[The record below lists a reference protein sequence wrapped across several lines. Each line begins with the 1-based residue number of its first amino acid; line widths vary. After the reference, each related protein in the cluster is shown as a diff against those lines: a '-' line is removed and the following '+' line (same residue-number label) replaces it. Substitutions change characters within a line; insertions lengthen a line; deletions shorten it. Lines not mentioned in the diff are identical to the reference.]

1 MAVKRSQNWIN
12 QQRVDVPHLRSIE
25 SAIRNDFDEL
35 FTALITGENE
45 SYVIR
50 GMEIEMAG
58 SIGASASGLQLKV
71 ANSSILHGKSNES
84 GTFFNIP
91 TGTANQIL
99 SATTNARVDG
109 AFTPAA
115 LNYVSVEFTRQVDD
129 STCSGVYLRCKLSNV
144 GFLAFKIHE
153 KT

>member
-25 SAIRNDFDEL
+25 SAVRNDFDEL
-35 FTALITGENE
+35 FTALITGEDK

-58 SIGASASGLQLKV
+58 SIGASANGLQLIV
-71 ANSSILHGKSNES
+71 ENSSILHGNSDES

-91 TGTANQIL
+91 TGTANQVL
-99 SATTNARVDG
+99 SATTN
-109 AFTPAA
+109 T
-115 LNYVSVEFTRQVDD
+115 
-129 STCSGVYLRCKLSNV
+129 
-144 GFLAFKIHE
+144 
-153 KT
+153 